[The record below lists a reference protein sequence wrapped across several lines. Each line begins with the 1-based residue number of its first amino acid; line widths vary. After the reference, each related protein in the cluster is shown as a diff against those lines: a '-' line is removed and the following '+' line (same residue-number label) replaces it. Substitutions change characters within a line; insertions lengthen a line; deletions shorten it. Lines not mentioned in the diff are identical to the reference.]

1 VRHQQEIGT
10 SPKKH
15 QQEKDNMKFIDMT
28 RHPLMAIFTVLMI
41 AATVEWVAEQIAGV
55 L

>member
-1 VRHQQEIGT
+1 
-10 SPKKH
+10 
-15 QQEKDNMKFIDMT
+15 MKFIDMT
-28 RHPLMAIFTVLMI
+28 RHPLMAIFIVLMI